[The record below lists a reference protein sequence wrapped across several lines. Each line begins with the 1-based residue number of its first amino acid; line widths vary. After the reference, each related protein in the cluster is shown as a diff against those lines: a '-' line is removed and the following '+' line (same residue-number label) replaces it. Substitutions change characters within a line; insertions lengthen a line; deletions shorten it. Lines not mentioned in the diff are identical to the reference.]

1 MWYPRNS
8 NKSAVNQGGVRS
20 WGLHGQMPVH
30 VNQVK
35 FVNGCGHLSSIFT
48 NNWPSTWHDTHILS
62 SHLLL
67 HKSRP
72 PAWLPYTHNC
82 RRKGEQYNLPSN
94 DTENIIDIP
103 YINKKHNCH
112 LLTWVFLS
120 DVVLVCC
127 NVVLFILL
135 LSMLYQRTEN
145 IIDIPYTNMIKTNC
159 HLLTFGFLSDAE
171 IVFVYCN
178 VVVFIFLLSMLC
190 WCQGQCNIRTL

>member
-1 MWYPRNS
+1 M
-8 NKSAVNQGGVRS
+8 
-20 WGLHGQMPVH
+20 
-30 VNQVK
+30 
-35 FVNGCGHLSSIFT
+35 
-48 NNWPSTWHDTHILS
+48 
-62 SHLLL
+62 
-67 HKSRP
+67 
-72 PAWLPYTHNC
+72 
-82 RRKGEQYNLPSN
+82 
-94 DTENIIDIP
+94 
-103 YINKKHNCH
+103 
-112 LLTWVFLS
+112 
-120 DVVLVCC
+120 LVCC